1 VSPLTFSP
9 VSDGGGSSDPELQMA
24 LLASCWLLLLLLTTF
39 LLMVLNMTSS
49 SSSIVSS
56 ELVDDA
62 TETGRLS
69 DPELAELEPSVGPD
83 VATLVPGATLSDGF
97 WLQCLQQAGDL
108 AGDEDFWAVLMTSSS
123 CDVKPLGRFSTVC
136 PVLPLVRGKLALRPP
151 AEIAEFPPPP
161 AEEGSGV
168 LNDVALRSVWH
179 SLVDW
184 RGRAK
189 GSL

>member
-1 VSPLTFSP
+1 MSPLTFSP

-123 CDVKPLGRFSTVC
+123 CDVKPLGRFSPGKKIIRLLLVC
-136 PVLPLVRGKLALRPP
+136 
-151 AEIAEFPPPP
+151 
-161 AEEGSGV
+161 
-168 LNDVALRSVWH
+168 
-179 SLVDW
+179 
-184 RGRAK
+184 
-189 GSL
+189 